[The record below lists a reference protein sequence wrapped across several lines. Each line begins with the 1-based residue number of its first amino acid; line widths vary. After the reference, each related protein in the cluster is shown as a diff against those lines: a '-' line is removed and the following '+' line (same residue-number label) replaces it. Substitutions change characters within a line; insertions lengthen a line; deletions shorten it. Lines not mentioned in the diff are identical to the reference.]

1 MEQYQQGLD
10 RMDEAFESIAEFKK
24 QVADLMPK
32 KRKAIELVND
42 HVVNVESQRQQYIEV
57 IRGGGGLVLGGGGG
71 W

>member
-1 MEQYQQGLD
+1 
-10 RMDEAFESIAEFKK
+10 MDEAFESIAEFKK

-57 IRGGGGLVLGGGGG
+57 LTGIMNIQYCDFIRVFFVVEKLK
-71 W
+71 